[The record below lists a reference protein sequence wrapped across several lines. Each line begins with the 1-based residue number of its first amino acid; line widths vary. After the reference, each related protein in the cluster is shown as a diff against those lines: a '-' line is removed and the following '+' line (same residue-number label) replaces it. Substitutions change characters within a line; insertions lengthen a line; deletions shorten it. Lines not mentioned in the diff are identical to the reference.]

1 MSLRR
6 KALVGLWLAIV
17 GMSFAATGGI
27 VALFDDYPR
36 AAVAALVL
44 PGTAALFVAVRLLAD
59 VIVALPGRADDEVDS
74 SA

>member
-1 MSLRR
+1 VSLRR

-17 GMSFAATGGI
+17 GMAFAGTGGI

-36 AAVAALVL
+36 VAVAALVL

-59 VIVALPGRADDEVDS
+59 VIVALPGQTEGANDG
-74 SA
+74 